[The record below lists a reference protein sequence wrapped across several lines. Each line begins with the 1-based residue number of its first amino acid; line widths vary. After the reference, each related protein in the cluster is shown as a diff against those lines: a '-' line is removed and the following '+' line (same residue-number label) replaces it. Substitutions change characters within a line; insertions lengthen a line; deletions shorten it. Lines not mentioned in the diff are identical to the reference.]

1 MREYKKAI
9 NIKTIAATGEHN
21 LATEVKFYGEVSPAM
36 QAVAIKLNTSDKSM
50 SAIIEIEY
58 IPQIVDLL
66 LHAYNTAK
74 LNRTTKL
81 LPEINTTK

>member
-1 MREYKKAI
+1 MKEYKKKV
-9 NIKTIAATGEHN
+9 NMKTISPTGEHN

-50 SAIIEIEY
+50 SAIIDIEY

-66 LHAYNTAK
+66 LNAYNTAR
-74 LNRTTKL
+74 LNRTTNP
-81 LPEINTTK
+81 LPEIIVEK